1 MTNTDTKESNPKKLN
16 GVVVSVDM
24 DKTAVVTIS
33 RFEKHPKYL
42 KYIKKESKQ
51 LVHDP
56 EEIAKVGDEVVIE
69 EMRPVSKRKRFRIK
83 EIKNN

>member
-1 MTNTDTKESNPKKLN
+1 MPDTEKKQPNPKKLH
-16 GVVVSVDM
+16 GIVVSTDM
-24 DKTAVVTIS
+24 DKTAVVAIN

-56 EEIAKVGDEVVIE
+56 EESVKIGDRVVIE

-83 EIKNN
+83 EIKNK

>member
-1 MTNTDTKESNPKKLN
+1 MADTNTKQSNPKKLH
-16 GVVVSVDM
+16 GVVVSTNM
-24 DKTAVVTIS
+24 DKTAVVSVS

-42 KYIKKESKQ
+42 KYIKKEGKQ

-56 EEIAKVGDEVVIE
+56 EEQAQTGDKVIIE

>member
-1 MTNTDTKESNPKKLN
+1 MSDTTDTQSNPKKLK
-16 GVVVSVDM
+16 GVVVSTDM
-24 DKTAVVTIS
+24 DKTAVVSIS

-42 KYIKKESKQ
+42 KYIKKQNKQ

-56 EEIAKVGDEVVIE
+56 EESASVGDKVVIE

-83 EIKNN
+83 EVRSN